1 VCNTAN
7 EREFLLSR
15 KLGREELIN
24 GLRAFRGRLP
34 GDFKFDRD
42 EANTNVLLYLASSDP
57 ARADRAEKLI
67 GAGGTIGVQV
77 LNEIANISLRKMG
90 VSWTETRAFL
100 SAMRGLLPVQRLTI
114 EIHET
119 GLALAERYGLS
130 TWDAMI
136 AASALH
142 ADCDTLWSED
152 MQDGIV
158 LDDRLR
164 IVKVPT

>member
-1 VCNTAN
+1 M
-7 EREFLLSR
+7 
-15 KLGREELIN
+15 
-24 GLRAFRGRLP
+24 P
-34 GDFKFDRD
+34 GSFFD
-42 EANTNVLLYLASSDP
+42 TNALLYLASGDP
-57 ARADRAEKLI
+57 AKAERAEELI
-67 GAGGTIGVQV
+67 GAGGTISVQV
-77 LNEIANISLRKMG
+77 LNEITNVGRRKMG
-90 VSWTETRAFL
+90 MSWTETHAFL
-100 SAMRGLLPVQRLTI
+100 SAMRGLLTVQPLTI

-164 IVKVPT
+164 IVNPFRAS